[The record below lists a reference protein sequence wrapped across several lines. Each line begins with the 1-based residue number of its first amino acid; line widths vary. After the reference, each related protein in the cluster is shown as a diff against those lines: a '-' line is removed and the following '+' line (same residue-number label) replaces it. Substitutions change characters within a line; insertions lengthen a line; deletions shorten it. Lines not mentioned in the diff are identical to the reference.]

1 MNDSYNACLSRV
13 VIQLLTARGILNFG
27 ILFGQRLKKPDGSRK
42 ESRGPHKLSVH
53 REFVEKIH
61 LLWTCLLEA
70 WIILYRVLYHSL
82 ISRNHE

>member
-27 ILFGQRLKKPDGSRK
+27 IVWPATEKPDGSRK
-42 ESRGPHKLSVH
+42 ESKGSHKLSVNH
-53 REFVEKIH
+53 EFVEKIH

-70 WIILYRVLYHSL
+70 WIILY
-82 ISRNHE
+82 